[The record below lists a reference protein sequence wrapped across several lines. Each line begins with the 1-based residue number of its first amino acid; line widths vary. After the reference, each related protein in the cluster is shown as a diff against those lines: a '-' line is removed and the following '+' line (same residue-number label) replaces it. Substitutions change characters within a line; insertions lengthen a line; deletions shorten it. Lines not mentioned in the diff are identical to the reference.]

1 MDIDQY
7 TSLNERSDNILVG
20 NNQGDDEEGAFTG
33 NKTKLIVIQ
42 CVDVINSTIEKAK
55 KSV

>member
-1 MDIDQY
+1 MK
-7 TSLNERSDNILVG
+7 ERSDNISGG
-20 NNQGDDEEGAFTG
+20 NNQGDHDEGAFTG

-42 CVDVINSTIEKAK
+42 CVDVINSTIERAK